1 MVHFQARSTA
11 SYFSETANLF
21 ACPERLLLCR
31 AEMEK
36 AQVDKPCVISNH
48 SVQAATS
55 AKLDSAIGYL
65 SLQLDL
71 IADLNLSYQTNLCSI
86 FVS

>member
-1 MVHFQARSTA
+1 
-11 SYFSETANLF
+11 
-21 ACPERLLLCR
+21 
-31 AEMEK
+31 MEK
-36 AQVDKPCVISNH
+36 AQVDKPCVISDH
-48 SVQAATS
+48 TVQAATS
-55 AKLDSAIGYL
+55 AKLDSAIDYL